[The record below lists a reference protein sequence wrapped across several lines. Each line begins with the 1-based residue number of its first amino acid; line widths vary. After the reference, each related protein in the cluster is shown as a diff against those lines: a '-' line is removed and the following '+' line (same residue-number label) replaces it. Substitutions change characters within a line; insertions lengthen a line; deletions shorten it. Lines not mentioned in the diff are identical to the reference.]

1 LCGIGERGEI
11 FIRTPYRSLGYYY
24 AEAETR
30 ERFVRNPFTE
40 DEADVLYITGD
51 RGMYLPDGTV
61 QMLGRLDEQTKIRG
75 VRVEPAEVAAA
86 LATLGPVADAHV
98 AVAKDAEGETMLV
111 AYVVPKCEPHTDAGE
126 LRVLLEQRLPAAMV
140 PVAYVFLDELPRL
153 PTGKIDKSRLPLPG
167 PPRDV
172 GAYEPPHTETE
183 RQLAGI
189 WSELLHVGNVGRRD
203 DFFALGG
210 HSLLATRLINKVE
223 TGLGMRLPL
232 VSVFENP
239 TLARMALHLDL
250 RRVVGVNDGEKLVAD
265 MEVDEL

>member
-1 LCGIGERGEI
+1 
-11 FIRTPYRSLGYYY
+11 
-24 AEAETR
+24 
-30 ERFVRNPFTE
+30 
-40 DEADVLYITGD
+40 
-51 RGMYLPDGTV
+51 
-61 QMLGRLDEQTKIRG
+61 
-75 VRVEPAEVAAA
+75 
-86 LATLGPVADAHV
+86 
-98 AVAKDAEGETMLV
+98 
-111 AYVVPKCEPHTDAGE
+111 
-126 LRVLLEQRLPAAMV
+126 VLLEQRLPAAMV
-140 PVAYVFLDELPRL
+140 PVAYVFLDERPRL

-183 RQLAGI
+183 WQLAGI

-232 VSVFENP
+232 VSLFENP